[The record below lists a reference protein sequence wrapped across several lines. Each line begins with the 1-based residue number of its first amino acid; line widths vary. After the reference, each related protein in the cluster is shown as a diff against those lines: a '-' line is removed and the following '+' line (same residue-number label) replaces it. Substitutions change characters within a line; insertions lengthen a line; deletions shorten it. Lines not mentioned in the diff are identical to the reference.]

1 MNRLDDFKLFESS
14 FFKKQKEEREQD
26 EILKQADNQ
35 LKEHL
40 KNYMNENYPFQYS
53 VPVWKGP
60 HENYIEVDIADFK
73 FVNIMIQPRYDW
85 NTSKVTDFFLYLYFI
100 DRYGDEVA
108 TYYEMDSPTEKS
120 IDLEYAKPWDLT
132 AENSLRT
139 SYVDDNDGKEID
151 YQDMSRYP
159 TRKGGGAMDLVP
171 ADYKT
176 IQFLKEV
183 KAALGMIN
191 DSIE

>member
-1 MNRLDDFKLFESS
+1 MNRLDNFKMFESS

-26 EILKQADNQ
+26 EVLKQADNQ

-40 KNYMNENYPFQYS
+40 KNYMNSDYPFQYS
-53 VPVWKGP
+53 VYVWKGP
-60 HENYIEVDIADFK
+60 HENYLEVDIADFK

-100 DRYGDEVA
+100 DRYGDEIAVH
-108 TYYEMDSPTEKS
+108 YEMDSPTEKT
-120 IDLEYAKPWDLT
+120 IDLEYAKPWDLKS
-132 AENSLRT
+132 ENSLRG
-139 SYVDDNDGKEID
+139 SYVDNDGDKID

-171 ADYKT
+171 GDYKT
-176 IQFLKEV
+176 IEFLKEV
-183 KAALGMIN
+183 KASLEMIN
-191 DSIE
+191 DTIE